1 MNEREN
7 IIIDIDIAEIQ
18 KFIED
23 GYEKLHANL
32 LENQEEMDKFLRT
45 LNLWRLNHEKIEHLN
60 RPVTTKEI
68 DHK

>member
-1 MNEREN
+1 MYEREN
-7 IIIDIDIAEIQ
+7 IIIDIDISEIQ

-45 LNLWRLNHEKIEHLN
+45 LNL
-60 RPVTTKEI
+60 
-68 DHK
+68 

>member
-7 IIIDIDIAEIQ
+7 IIIDIDISEIQ

-45 LNLWRLNHEKIEHLN
+45 LNLWRLNHEKIENLN

-68 DHK
+68 DQK